1 MNKVILFTIPHLYG
15 GGAERV
21 VTLWAS
27 QLAQTK
33 RYDVHIL
40 VSGRVPNEYSTDKS
54 VNIDSISAT
63 YFDYEKLSLFS
74 KIAKRR
80 ALIKRIKPDFII
92 SFLPHIQIQTY
103 IATLGLKTKR
113 IETIRVSPWV
123 IRLNTLNKI
132 LFNRCLKS
140 SHKIILQ
147 TQEQGDFFCPQIQRK
162 CVVIPNPLDDN
173 YKSISN
179 RHQSKEVVKFMAAGR
194 IVPQKNYSMMI
205 NAFSLANKEYPGIT
219 LDIFGTGD
227 ANELSK
233 LTTQIE
239 DLGLGQNI
247 RFNGRCDNIIDEYL
261 SHDAFLM
268 TSDFEGMPNALLE
281 AMASAMICLSTKC
294 KTGPKDMIDHMK
306 NGFLSP
312 VGDIN
317 SFANMIKSIIC
328 MPQAERQIMGDAA
341 KRKITDMCS
350 YENTLRHLMNI
361 FE

>member
-1 MNKVILFTIPHLYG
+1 
-15 GGAERV
+15 
-21 VTLWAS
+21 
-27 QLAQTK
+27 
-33 RYDVHIL
+33 
-40 VSGRVPNEYSTDKS
+40 
-54 VNIDSISAT
+54 
-63 YFDYEKLSLFS
+63 
-74 KIAKRR
+74 
-80 ALIKRIKPDFII
+80 
-92 SFLPHIQIQTY
+92 
-103 IATLGLKTKR
+103 
-113 IETIRVSPWV
+113 
-123 IRLNTLNKI
+123 
-132 LFNRCLKS
+132 
-140 SHKIILQ
+140 
-147 TQEQGDFFCPQIQRK
+147 
-162 CVVIPNPLDDN
+162 
-173 YKSISN
+173 
-179 RHQSKEVVKFMAAGR
+179 MAAGR

-227 ANELSK
+227 ANELRK

-247 RFNGRCDNIIDEYL
+247 RLNGRCDNIIDEYL